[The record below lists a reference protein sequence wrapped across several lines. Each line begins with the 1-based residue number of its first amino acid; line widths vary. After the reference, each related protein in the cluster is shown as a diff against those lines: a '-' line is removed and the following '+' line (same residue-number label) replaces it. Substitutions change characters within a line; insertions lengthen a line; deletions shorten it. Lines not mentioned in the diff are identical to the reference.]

1 MMSLR
6 FICSGVIR
14 GSAIRDLART
24 ECELAIDAFGLPR
37 VRCMC
42 NWLWAV
48 PAPSGAGLEPT
59 DMAAGGGGG
68 VATLFGMGLWRG
80 LTALRLFDPDVE
92 LLASASAVSN
102 SRCRRAR
109 NFLCGL

>member
-1 MMSLR
+1 M
-6 FICSGVIR
+6 R
-14 GSAIRDLART
+14 GSAMRDLAST
-24 ECELAIDAFGLPR
+24 ECELAIEALGLLR

-42 NWLWAV
+42 SWLWAGL
-48 PAPSGAGLEPT
+48 PA
-59 DMAAGGGGG
+59 AALAADGGG
-68 VATLFGMGLWRG
+68 VATLFGTGLCRG
-80 LTALRLFDPDVE
+80 LPALRLFEPEVE

>member
-1 MMSLR
+1 MSLR

-14 GSAIRDLART
+14 GSAISDLAST
-24 ECELAIDAFGLPR
+24 ECELAIEALGLAR

-42 NWLWAV
+42 SWLWAGF
-48 PAPSGAGLEPT
+48 PR
-59 DMAAGGGGG
+59 AALTAEGGG
-68 VATLFGMGLWRG
+68 VATLFGMGMGLCRG
-80 LTALRLFDPDVE
+80 LPALRLFEPDVE

-102 SRCRRAR
+102 SRCLRAR